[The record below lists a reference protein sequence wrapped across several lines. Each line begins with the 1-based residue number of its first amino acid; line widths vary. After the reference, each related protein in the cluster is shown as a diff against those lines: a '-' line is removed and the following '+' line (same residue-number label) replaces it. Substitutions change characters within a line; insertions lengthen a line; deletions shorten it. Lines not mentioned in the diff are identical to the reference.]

1 MTKTTKTVY
10 VTSDKQEFSSEAE
23 AQAHEIARL
32 FGDGDMS
39 PEAASKHVVSNKDA
53 ILSILGAKRRTRS
66 DKGKSR
72 KVKGHKLSSTILDAD
87 SKQWQELASKG

>member
-10 VTSDKQEFSSEAE
+10 VTSDKQEFGSEAE
-23 AQAHEIARL
+23 AQAHEIDAL
-32 FGDGDMS
+32 MNGDGKWGKWIV
-39 PEAASKHVVSNKDA
+39 EHKDA

-72 KVKGHKLSSTILDAD
+72 KVKDLHPFETTAIL
-87 SKQWQELASKG
+87 KGKA